1 MKATHILL
9 FIAAC
14 CISVPAFATEKLS
27 VGELL
32 DKYAEN
38 QDKMKSLI
46 ARTESVWIPSAENV
60 SGQQLRQN
68 QSKSIVEFRYE
79 DTGKD
84 FKAYFCRTPLKLES
98 DGTWVEKNASRS
110 TKLLWRDK
118 RYYQYYK
125 GPRLAVSNLYV
136 TADAEYAG
144 NEHFEIA
151 YDGVGPFLG
160 FLCGDRER
168 IDSILRQS
176 GSLSVRPDLDQ
187 VGSVKCYVVD
197 AVSRHGTYTIWL
209 DLEHGYGIAKAIVR
223 KGPEDLRWGRP
234 RSNNTNSFDNSTNVM
249 QNVRF
254 ESVNGIWF
262 PMEYERLSKRE
273 YEDRT
278 QSSRTYYKVTYLD
291 VNPDHNGLGSFSLD
305 GLDIQEGTR
314 IRIADAPEKP
324 PRIEHTWQEGKKFVV
339 DEWDGRIQYV
349 PKDWSILVGVGREL
363 PEFEGIDLDLSAE
376 NTRDKAILL
385 CFFNMNQRPSRN
397 CLLQLSRRAQELMA
411 KDVVV
416 VAVQASK
423 IDDSVLKEW
432 VEKNNIPFTVGM
444 VQGDEEKTRFTWGVR
459 SLPWL
464 ILTDKE
470 HTVTAEGF
478 GIEKLDE
485 ELKKT
490 EAIQAKQTIPTNGSE
505 SSQSFLNAEEIL
517 AAWESTYGSIRT
529 MRFSY
534 VDRLVDFQPSQTPED
549 NPDEPPPNPGKKNHV
564 ERIEEG
570 KRYHL
575 RYSLAENGFKN
586 PEWLVEYA
594 FDGKITQSYMGST
607 KSGVV
612 FLGQRSGSEE
622 IDEGLKRFM
631 FLTNHNTPDV
641 LRDEYPN
648 GIPELALWFKLGKLR
663 GKVIVRPNLEYVA
676 GQPCHVV
683 EVIDDSD
690 VGGKPRELKQVF
702 WMAHDK
708 GMCPMKFQ
716 MLQNGELEKEIAI
729 EKIAVIDIDDSSIWY
744 PQKAY
749 RTVSHDEIGTI
760 RNELTV
766 TDFVPNVEVD
776 EDTFRL
782 DFIEGTQVADRTSM
796 KSYKWLKGMKFILDE
811 WNNSICYVPK
821 DWSIRVGVS
830 KELPEFE
837 GIDLDITVEDTIDKA
852 ILLCFFDMNQRPSR
866 NCLLQLSKRA
876 KELMAKDVVLVAVHA
891 SKVDNS
897 VFDEWLKKNNIT
909 SPVVGMIQGDEEKIR
924 FTWGVRSLPWLILTD
939 KEHVVIAEGF
949 SVAELDEKLN
959 DNSH

>member
-1 MKATHILL
+1 MKAIHILL
-9 FIAAC
+9 FIAAL
-14 CISVPAFATEKLS
+14 CISIPAFAAEKIS
-27 VGELL
+27 VQELL
-32 DKYAEN
+32 DKFAEN

-46 ARTESVWIPSAENV
+46 ARTESVWIPSAE
-60 SGQQLRQN
+60 GTTEQQLKQN
-68 QSKSIVEFRYE
+68 RDKDIVEFRYE

-98 DGTWVEKNASRS
+98 DGTWVEENASRS
-110 TKLLWRDK
+110 TKILWRDK

-136 TADAEYAG
+136 TADAKHAG
-144 NEHFEIA
+144 KELIDIA
-151 YDGVGPFLG
+151 YDGVGPFRG
-160 FLCGDRER
+160 VLCGDRER

-197 AVSRHGTYTIWL
+197 AVSVHGTYTIWL
-209 DLEHGYGIAKAIVR
+209 DPEHGYGIAKAIVL

-291 VNPDHNGLGSFSLD
+291 VNPDHNGLGSFNLD

-324 PRIEHTWQEGKKFVV
+324 PKIEHTWQEGKKFVV

-349 PKDWSILVGVGREL
+349 PEDWSIIVGVGKPL
-363 PEFEGIDLDLSAE
+363 PEFEGVNLDITAE
-376 NTRDKAILL
+376 DIRDKALLL
-385 CFFNMNQRPSRN
+385 CFFNMDQRPSRN
-397 CLLQLSRRAQELMA
+397 CMLQLNKMTKELMA
-411 KDVVV
+411 KDILIVGIQV
-416 VAVQASK
+416 SK
-423 IDDSVLKEW
+423 VDKSNLNRWIQE
-432 VEKNNIPFTVGM
+432 NNIPFHVGI
-444 VQGDEEKTRFTWGVR
+444 VQGDEEKIRFTWGVR

-464 ILTDKE
+464 ILTDTE
-470 HTVTAEGF
+470 HIVRAEGF
-478 GIEKLDE
+478 GIDELDQ
-485 ELKKT
+485 ELKKAEVT
-490 EAIQAKQTIPTNGSE
+490 PAKQAAPTNNSDSQKSFLDDEAI
-505 SSQSFLNAEEIL
+505 L
-517 AAWESTYGSIRT
+517 AGWESTYGSIRT
-529 MRFSY
+529 MKFSY
-534 VDRLVDFQPSQTPED
+534 VDRLVGFQPSQTPED
-549 NPDEPPPNPGKKNHV
+549 NPDEPPPNPGKKIHV

-594 FDGKITQSYMGST
+594 FDGRITYNYMGHA

-612 FLGQRSGSEE
+612 FLGQRRGNEE
-622 IDEGLKRFM
+622 TDEGLKRFM
-631 FLTNHNTPDV
+631 FLTNHKTPDV
-641 LRDEYPN
+641 LKDEYPN

-702 WMAHDK
+702 WIAHDK

-729 EKIAVIDIDDSSIWY
+729 EKIAVTDMGDNSIWY

-749 RTVSHDEIGTI
+749 RTISHDEIGTI
-760 RNELTV
+760 KNELTV
-766 TDFVPNVEVD
+766 TDFVPNVEIG
-776 EDTFRL
+776 ESTFRL
-782 DFIEGTQVADRTSM
+782 DFIEGTQVTDKNSM
-796 KSYKWLKGMKFILDE
+796 KSYKWQKGMKFVVDE
-811 WNNSICYVPK
+811 SDGRIRYVPE
-821 DWSIRVGVS
+821 DWSILVGVG
-830 KELPEFE
+830 KPLPAFE
-837 GIDLDITVEDTIDKA
+837 GIKLNLPPEQTNNRLV
-852 ILLCFFDMNQRPSR
+852 LLCFFDMNQRPSR
-866 NCLLQLSKRA
+866 NCLLQLSKST
-876 KELMAKDVVLVAVHA
+876 KELTAKDVVVVVVQA
-891 SKVDNS
+891 SKIDDGELN
-897 VFDEWLKKNNIT
+897 EWVEKNNIRFHI
-909 SPVVGMIQGDEEKIR
+909 GMVQGDEDKIR
-924 FTWGVRSLPWLILTD
+924 FSWGVRSLPWLILTD
-939 KEHVVIAEGF
+939 KKHVVTAEGF
-949 SVAELDEKLN
+949 SAVELDQKLN
-959 DNSH
+959 GNTH